1 MNNSYHY
8 LMLLNHLSYQK
19 KVFDYLSESGL
30 SLGEPKVLEFLLENN
45 GSSQKKIAKGCQIE
59 PASVTSIMTKMEN
72 ESLIYREKLN
82 GNKKTSYVFLTELG
96 EEKAKEVV
104 EVFYKVEAEV
114 FDGISAEEKSTMIEI
129 MKKIN
134 GNLMGDFLTEKKD
147 TE

>member
-19 KVFDYLSESGL
+19 KVFDYLTESGL
-30 SLGEPKVLEFLLENN
+30 SLGEPKVLEFLAENN
-45 GSSQKKIAKGCQIE
+45 GCSQKKIAQGCQIE
-59 PASVTSIMTKMEN
+59 PASVTSIMMKMEN
-72 ESLIYREKLN
+72 EHLIYREKLN

-96 EEKAKEVV
+96 KEKAKEVI

-114 FDGISAEEKSTMIEI
+114 FDGISEEEKLALIEI

-134 GNLMGDFLTEKKD
+134 VNLMGDFLTEKRI
-147 TE
+147 